1 MRALLLVSLV
11 CAPLWAAAA
20 ERLRVGTSGDYAPFS
35 QEGRGFDL
43 EVARHMAEDLGMEL
57 AFVPFRWPELHAR
70 LAAGEFDVA
79 MSGITWRPERAVVGF
94 MTRAVAA
101 GGPCLLTAGRQPV
114 RIGVNRGGFLE
125 AWARARFGEAAVVA
139 FEDNR
144 SLPERLARGE
154 IDALVTD
161 SFELPEFSR
170 PGFDARCE
178 PRAERKVYWVAP
190 ARAETLGPRIDAWL
204 AEREPTTLREL
215 RERWLGGTS
224 PRSEADHLVDL
235 LARRLALMPH
245 VAAWKRA
252 NRRPIEDLARERAVL
267 ERAERVARQAGLD
280 PGRLRRVF
288 ALQIELA
295 KGVQRRAP
303 EPQTPLDLEAD
314 VRPLLLR
321 LGDRIVASLARG
333 GELGAADPAALRAWL
348 EPPELERLRE
358 ALSR

>member
-1 MRALLLVSLV
+1 MRGLLLVSLV

-20 ERLRVGTSGDYAPFS
+20 EPLRVGTSEDYAPFS
-35 QEGRGFDL
+35 HEGRGFDL
-43 EVARHMAEDLGMEL
+43 EVARRMVADLGREL
-57 AFVPFRWPELHAR
+57 VFVPFRWPELQAR

-101 GGPCLLTAGRQPV
+101 GGPCLLSARGKPE

-125 AWARARFGEAAVVA
+125 TWARAHFGGATIVP
-139 FEDNR
+139 FDDNR
-144 SLPERLARGE
+144 SLPERLVRGE

-161 SFELPEFSR
+161 SFELPDFRR
-170 PGFDARCE
+170 PGLEARCE

-190 ARAETLGPRIDAWL
+190 PRVEQLGPRIDGWL
-204 AEREPTTLREL
+204 AEREPTLREL
-215 RERWLGGTS
+215 RARWLGGAS
-224 PRSEADHLVDL
+224 PRGEADHLVDL

-252 NRRPIEDLARERAVL
+252 KQRPIEDLPRERAVL
-267 ERAERVARQAGLD
+267 ERAARVAGRAGLD
-280 PGRLRRVF
+280 PAWLRRVF

-295 KGVQRRAP
+295 KAVQRRAP
-303 EPQTPLDLEAD
+303 APQTPLDLVTD

-333 GELGAADPAALRAWL
+333 ADLGTADPAALQAWL
-348 EPPELERLRE
+348 EPLELERLRE
-358 ALSR
+358 VLSR